1 MITSRLTAVLL
12 VTCAAAAAAQPPAP
26 VTARLIY
33 RPALTAPG
41 PDVSAQTTAILAAL
55 DGQLASA
62 GSNLAHVVSAS
73 VVLRDAADF
82 GPLNAAWT
90 KAWPTAP
97 PTRTTVVAGLR
108 PPDARV
114 QVSVVAVPVGAER
127 RVIHPAGWAPPAGPF
142 SYAIRTADTVF
153 LSGLV
158 ARRGADNTI
167 VAGDITAQTTAI
179 LENAKTVLAA
189 AGLTLADAVNAR
201 LHITDTVHFPAMN
214 AAYRPFFP
222 SSPPSR
228 ATVRSALVNPADLVE
243 ITLTAVAGTAKRA
256 VTTPAADG
264 TPGQPNPN
272 LSSAIEAGTRLYL
285 AGMLGNTPATAGNA
299 AAQAAETLARL
310 ERTMTLAGYS
320 WSNVREASVWVTDLA
335 AADAVL
341 AALKARAA
349 GATPAVTL
357 VGAGLM
363 SPEGLVEIML
373 TADK

>member
-1 MITSRLTAVLL
+1 MSTLRLAAALL
-12 VTCAAAAAAQPPAP
+12 LTCAAAAAAQPPQAA
-26 VTARLIY
+26 TARLIY
-33 RPALTAPG
+33 LPAVTAPG
-41 PDVSAQTTAILAAL
+41 PDAAAQATAALAAIDARL
-55 DGQLASA
+55 TAA

-73 VVLRDAADF
+73 VFLRDAADF
-82 GPLNAAWT
+82 AALNAAWT
-90 KAWPTAP
+90 KTWPKDP

-114 QVSVVAVPVGAER
+114 QVSVVAVPAGAER

-142 SYAIRTADTVF
+142 SYAIRTGDTVF
-153 LSGLV
+153 LSGLL
-158 ARRGADNTI
+158 ARRGTDNAA

-179 LENAKTVLAA
+179 LENARTILAA

-201 LHITDTVHFPAMN
+201 LHITDTANFQAMN

-222 SSPPSR
+222 SNPPSR
-228 ATVRSALVNPADLVE
+228 ATVRAALVNPADLVE
-243 ITLTAVAGTAKRA
+243 ITLTAVSGTTRRV

-264 TPGQPNPN
+264 TPGQANPN
-272 LSSAIEAGTRLYL
+272 LSSAVEAGTRLYL
-285 AGMLGNTPATAGNA
+285 AGMLGNTPATAGNVP
-299 AAQAAETLARL
+299 AQAAETLSRL

-320 WSNVREASVWVTDLA
+320 WSNVREATVWVTDLA

-349 GATPAVTL
+349 RAAPAVT
-357 VGAGLM
+357 VIGAGLM